1 MRGGVVKGLQTAF
14 QNLRKV
20 GPLKGNLRT
29 CAGDAFDICSVE
41 YLSKTKQNLE
51 YTKGRKVRR
60 GDKKRKKTRDVTR
73 GSGTE

>member
-1 MRGGVVKGLQTAF
+1 M
-14 QNLRKV
+14 
-20 GPLKGNLRT
+20 GPLKGNLST

-51 YTKGRKVRR
+51 YTKGRKVMR
-60 GDKKRKKTRDVTR
+60 GDKKLKKTRDMAR